1 MINNLGV
8 SETHLL
14 DLYLFTLFIP
24 SLPLVSLLLPFPL
37 FLYLSILDPQRG
49 GVEWG
54 GGVTLSRSTP
64 SPRFSLSVSLCPAFS
79 GISETLTQTFL
90 GHKLQEEV

>member
-14 DLYLFTLFIP
+14 DLYLFILFIP

-49 GVEWG
+49 GVEW
-54 GGVTLSRSTP
+54 GVTLSRSTP